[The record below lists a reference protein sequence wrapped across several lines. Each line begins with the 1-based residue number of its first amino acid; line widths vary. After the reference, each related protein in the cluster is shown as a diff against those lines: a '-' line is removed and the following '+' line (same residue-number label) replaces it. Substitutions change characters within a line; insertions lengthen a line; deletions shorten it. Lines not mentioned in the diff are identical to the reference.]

1 MAAVASRLPGG
12 VTLLFTPLTLRG
24 TTFANRAWLAP
35 MCQYSAADGSPN
47 DWHLVHLGARAA
59 GGFGLVIAEATA
71 VVPEGRISPQDT
83 GLWNDRHVAEWR
95 RITDFVHAR
104 GAKVGVQLAHAGRKA
119 STYRG
124 FEGLHGSVPFDDG
137 GWETVGPSTSA
148 FPGYVEPRALTLE
161 EVAAIPGAFA
171 AAATRADHAG
181 FDVVELHAAHGY
193 LLHQFLSPLSNDR
206 TDGYGGPLENRS
218 RLLIE
223 TADAVRAAWPSDK
236 PLFVRLSATDW
247 VDGGLTVED
256 VALVAK
262 ELGAH
267 GVDLVDVSTGGNAPA
282 SVPVGPG
289 YQVPAAREVRETAGI
304 PVAAVGLLTDPRQA
318 EAVLLEGSADA
329 ILLGREGLRD
339 PFWPLRAAHE
349 LGVATAALPVRPGTA
364 DVVEGTSATGWQAP
378 YVRGAWT

>member
-1 MAAVASRLPGG
+1 VDPSDLDAI
-12 VTLLFTPLTLRG
+12 LRG
-24 TTFANRAWLAP
+24 TTFANRVWLAP
-35 MCQYSAADGSPN
+35 MCQYSATDGSPN

-71 VVPEGRISPQDT
+71 VLPEGRISPQDT
-83 GLWNDRHVAEWR
+83 GLWHDLHIAEWR

-104 GAKVGVQLAHAGRKA
+104 GAKIGVQLAHAGRKA

-124 FEGLHGSVPFDDG
+124 FDGPSGSVLPDDG
-137 GWETVGPSTSA
+137 GWETVGPSASA
-148 FPGYVEPRALTLE
+148 FPGLVEPRALSRE
-161 EVAAIPGAFA
+161 QIEAIPAAFA
-171 AAATRADHAG
+171 AAARRADDAG

-206 TDGYGGPLENRS
+206 TDEYGGPLESRS

-247 VDGGLTVED
+247 VEGGLTVED

-262 ELGAH
+262 ELGTH

-282 SVPVGPG
+282 SIPVGPG
-289 YQVPAAREVRETAGI
+289 YQVPAAREVREASGV

-318 EAVLLEGSADA
+318 EAVLADGSADA

-349 LGVATAALPVRPGTA
+349 LGVATAALPVEPGTP
-364 DVVEGTSATGWQAP
+364 DVVEGTSATGWQAQ

>member
-1 MAAVASRLPGG
+1 M
-12 VTLLFTPLTLRG
+12 TLLFTPLTLRG

-35 MCQYSAADGSPN
+35 MCQYSATDGSPG

-83 GLWNDRHVAEWR
+83 GLWDERHVAQWA

-104 GAKVGVQLAHAGRKA
+104 GAKIGVQLAHAGRKA
-119 STYRG
+119 STHRG
-124 FEGLHGSVPFDDG
+124 FDGQRGSVPLDDG
-137 GWETVGPSTSA
+137 GWETVGPSASA
-148 FPGYVEPRALTLE
+148 FPGLAEPRALTAE
-161 EVAAIPGAFA
+161 QIEAIPVAFA
-171 AAATRADHAG
+171 AAATRAHRAG

-206 TDGYGGPLENRS
+206 TDDYGGPLENRS
-218 RLLIE
+218 RLLVE
-223 TADAVRAAWPSDK
+223 TVDAVRAVWPSDK

-247 VDGGLTVED
+247 VEGGLAVEE
-256 VALVAK
+256 VGLVAK

-282 SVPVGPG
+282 SIPVGPG
-289 YQVPAAREVRETAGI
+289 YQVPAAREVREASGL
-304 PVAAVGLLTDPRQA
+304 PVAAVGLITDARQA
-318 EAVLLEGSADA
+318 EAVLVEGSADA

-349 LGVATAALPVRPGTA
+349 LGVATGALPAEPGTA